1 MAFFAPVNG
10 DAQPVFALDTRNGP
24 IAPSTATAASPVQ
37 PQGPK
42 LDFYR
47 LVAANTMASQQ
58 GVQGFVANAIRAI
71 QQTSTVAMYQVD
83 GTQLSVAIYPTGA
96 YGDSAA
102 NPPTTTSTTIFLAA
116 ANSAAVLGTNQFDSC
131 TSIGFKLAAS

>member
-1 MAFFAPVNG
+1 MAYFAPVNG
-10 DAQPVFALDTRNGP
+10 DAQPVFALDVRNGP
-24 IAPSTATAASPVQ
+24 VAPSATTSATPVQ

-58 GVQGFVANAIRAI
+58 GVQQFVGNAIRAI

-83 GTQLSVAIYPTGA
+83 ATQLSVAIYPTGA
-96 YGDSAA
+96 FGDSTA

-116 ANSAAVLGTNQFDSC
+116 ANTAAILGTNQFDSC